1 MPNIGHVTRSESGG
15 FTGEL
20 RTLSIRAPI
29 EIVVTPSKRGE
40 GQPHYRVMSDG
51 AELGSGWSRRSE
63 ITEREYVS
71 LDLAA
76 PEFGPRRIYVTLAP
90 HEGEG
95 CFSLL
100 WIPAD

>member
-1 MPNIGHVTRSESGG
+1 MPVIGHVTRQGNGS

-29 EIVVTPSKRGE
+29 EIVARASGNGE
-40 GQPHYRVMSDG
+40 APPHYRVMSDG
-51 AELGSGWSRRSE
+51 AEVGAGWTRRSE

-90 HEGEG
+90 GEGEG
-95 CFSLL
+95 CFSLS